1 MEILRTERLR
11 LRTINEDDA
20 GFYLELVND
29 PDFIEHIG
37 DRGVRSLDDARRAIA
52 DGPVAMQLAR
62 GHSLYLVEPI
72 GGGAALGLSGLI
84 KRDTLDEVDIGYAFL
99 PAARGKGYAFEAAQ
113 GVVSHAIGLGMR
125 RLAAI
130 TNPANQASIQLLTR
144 LGMRFERLAALAPD
158 QDPVN
163 LYLMDLAHRHG

>member
-11 LRTINEDDA
+11 LRTVNEDDA
-20 GFYLELVND
+20 AFYLELLND

-37 DRGVRSLDDARRAIA
+37 DRGLRTLDDARRHLRE
-52 DGPVAMQLAR
+52 GPVAMQSAR

-84 KRDTLDEVDIGYAFL
+84 KRDTLEHVDIGYAFL
-99 PAARGKGYAFEAAQ
+99 PQARGKGYALEAAQ
-113 GVVSHAIGLGMR
+113 GVVRHAAGLGIA

-130 TNPANQASIQLLTR
+130 TSPGNTPSIHLLTR
-144 LGMRFERLAALAPD
+144 LGMRFERLATLAPE
-158 QDPVN
+158 QDAVN
-163 LYLMDLAHRHG
+163 LYLMDLHR